1 MESCV
6 AIVIDN
12 LHPIEPIIALHE
24 PYLPKGCDIYH
35 LAKENVNSIADYN
48 SLMTS
53 KRLWRNLS
61 NFESVIVFQHDSQ
74 LVRHGIEDF
83 LQYEFCGAPIAWF
96 QNPFNL
102 MNGGLSIR
110 SPKAMMRVIN
120 SIDYDGDAE
129 DLFFC
134 KSLYQLNGFMPTCDE
149 AKKFSVETLWHDSP
163 IGVHA
168 PEKYLS
174 VEQCNKLR
182 GL

>member
-1 MESCV
+1 MTSCV
-6 AIVIDN
+6 AICIDN
-12 LHPIEPIIALHE
+12 IHPIEPIITLHE
-24 PYLPKGCDIYH
+24 PFLPKGCDIYH
-35 LAKENVNSIADYN
+35 LAKEEIHSIADYN
-48 SLMTS
+48 RLMTS

-61 NFESVIVFQHDSQ
+61 QFESVIVFQHDSQ

-83 LQYEFCGAPIAWF
+83 FQFEFCGAPISWF
-96 QNPFNL
+96 QNPNNL

-134 KSLYQLNGFMPTCDE
+134 KSLYQLNGFMPTCEE
-149 AKKFSVETLWHDSP
+149 AKKFSVETLFYETP
-163 IGVHA
+163 IGIHA
-168 PEKYLS
+168 PDKYLT